1 VELRAEVTVEPFV
14 PGSRGPHVE
23 AASAAARRSG
33 AAVDVGP
40 FGDTLTGESLAVVQ
54 AIATVLSD
62 AFDAGATRVTVQVST
77 VR

>member
-1 VELRAEVTVEPFV
+1 
-14 PGSRGPHVE
+14 
-23 AASAAARRSG
+23 
-33 AAVDVGP
+33 VGP

-62 AFDAGATRVTVQVST
+62 AFEAGATRVTVQVST